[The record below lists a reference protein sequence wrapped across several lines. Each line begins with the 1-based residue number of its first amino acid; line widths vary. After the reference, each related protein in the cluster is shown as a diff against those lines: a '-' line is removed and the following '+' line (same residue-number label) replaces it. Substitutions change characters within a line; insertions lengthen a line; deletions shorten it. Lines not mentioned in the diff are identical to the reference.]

1 MFPQLLESVCLQPAL
16 LASLPPVEARV
27 SICELYTR
35 FEYLYTF
42 TFLQL
47 IISKIFV
54 FGIFNAP
61 RVLFSVVNFMESYI
75 VAHVLNL
82 VELHSTRSM
91 NFHV

>member
-27 SICELYTR
+27 SICE